1 FQSLAAAVF
10 PEAGSEAGAACAVAL
25 VATPIAP
32 APAPP
37 ITTVGISAIDF
48 TRKSRLE
55 LLVFSLDII
64 TFLSLKITVFVADKT
79 SECHAGTDT
88 IALLNRLASG
98 PARQG

>member
-1 FQSLAAAVF
+1 MAPGPGSSAGVRRAPAAWRHAHSRSLQDCGFQSLAAAVF

-48 TRKSRLE
+48 T
-55 LLVFSLDII
+55 
-64 TFLSLKITVFVADKT
+64 
-79 SECHAGTDT
+79 
-88 IALLNRLASG
+88 
-98 PARQG
+98 